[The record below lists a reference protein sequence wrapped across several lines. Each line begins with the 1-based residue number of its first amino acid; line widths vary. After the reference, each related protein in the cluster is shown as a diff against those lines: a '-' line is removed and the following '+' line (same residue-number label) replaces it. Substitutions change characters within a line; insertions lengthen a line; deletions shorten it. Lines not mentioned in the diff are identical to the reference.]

1 MMVGEAVENGDEAED
16 GDLAGKDRGVTT
28 KA

>member
-16 GDLAGKDRGVTT
+16 GDLAEKERGVTA